1 MCYFCIHS
9 DDIIH
14 CGGLFR
20 VDVFAAS
27 CIDLAASQMA
37 IGKLKY
43 NTPAPATSCSRKTNR
58 SAWMTNNEIAM
69 TKNRTFWMPT
79 NRTTFAVVSMTVI
92 IRAFISLITNRAT
105 WSTKTPA
112 ASVIEVTTSVMAVVP
127 ITVIAMMIMIAMMTS
142 MYSFMPTRNVIQQI
156 SKIIPVVQQ

>member
-92 IRAFISLITNRAT
+92 IRASLITNRAT
-105 WSTKTPA
+105 WSTTTPA